1 MVLIRGIRR
10 PVCAVVA
17 RIVKLLTRTVARS
30 RQEHTAFGSKGCPL
44 SRGTLGPGLPRAYV
58 VDCTNGGNL
67 RQCDVD
73 AVWEQDHAVH
83 AISAVVSINGGVG
96 VASLRGAKHGAASGT
111 GIEYIRPLGLA
122 QRAPRVAVVDGVA
135 PVTLQGFRVF
145 VAIAVGLPGLI
156 RRVDTILG
164 NTRPRASVP

>member
-10 PVCAVVA
+10 PVFAGDTG
-17 RIVKLLTRTVARS
+17 IVHRRTRTVARS
-30 RQEHTAFGSKGCPL
+30 RQKYTAFGSKGCPL

-96 VASLRGAKHGAASGT
+96 VASLRGAEHGAASGA
-111 GIEYIRPLGLA
+111 GIEYILPLCFG
-122 QRAPRVAVVDGVA
+122 QRAPAIANGVA
-135 PVTLQGFRVF
+135 PVTLQGFLVF
-145 VAIAVGLPGLI
+145 GAIAVSLPGI
-156 RRVDTILG
+156 CRRVDTILG